1 MPDRA
6 RLAALARPLIAQ
18 PTRSAGPPASWRTL
32 AWPELLLA
40 RGWLRRA
47 EYEAAEEPT
56 RQAALELLTSGL
68 TFPLTLASTLQSLC
82 SEPSRPLRLCVV
94 GARAEAGMPLH
105 MWDEVQCLTSRE
117 TPLALHMVGPK
128 ATGTSQRRE
137 GGRLLSVTQE
147 AALFHETALGRALLG
162 GEAAVAAAEQELPTA
177 FLLFNPGLGEPGW
190 GRAWGPTVRALLA
203 SRRPVLLTALS
214 TSDAEQDVA
223 FWAQQQEEQLQ
234 YAGGVPGL
242 VYAPNPWAS
251 TLPSQVRGG
260 EAASSVGGVSSN
272 HLVALHTEVAAYS
285 STRAP

>member
-18 PTRSAGPPASWRTL
+18 PSHSAGSPAGWRAM

-68 TFPLTLASTLQSLC
+68 TFPVTLASTLQSLC
-82 SEPSRPLRLCVV
+82 AEPARPLRLCVV

-105 MWDEVQCLTSRE
+105 MWDEVQCLTGRE
-117 TPLALHMVGPK
+117 TPLELHMVGPK
-128 ATGTSQRRE
+128 VTGTAQRRE
-137 GGRLLSVTQE
+137 DGRLLSVTQE
-147 AALFHETALGRALLG
+147 TALFHETALGRALLG
-162 GEAAVAAAEQELPTA
+162 GEATAEQELPTA

-190 GRAWGPTVRALLA
+190 ERAWGPSVRALLA
-203 SRRPVLLTALS
+203 SRQPVLLTALS
-214 TSDAEQDVA
+214 TSDAAQDVA
-223 FWAQQQEEQLQ
+223 FWAQQQQQ
-234 YAGGVPGL
+234 QQQQHDGDVQL

-260 EAASSVGGVSSN
+260 EEASAGGVSSN
-272 HLVALHTEVAAYS
+272 RLVALHGGS
-285 STRAP
+285 IR